1 GLEVSREI
9 LHAGW
14 RPAVLRLYDASE
26 AARHFGTWLGDPAPL
41 LLVMNE
47 GTEVMGHALRL
58 EIDAARALALA
69 RGGEVVGPEP
79 LQHWLTHRNEVPSWE
94 SLLKNGIVADTIEV
108 AATWERVAGL
118 YTRVTEA
125 LRAVPGIISATG
137 HTSHG
142 YTSGMNIYFTF
153 VGTA

>member
-1 GLEVSREI
+1 
-9 LHAGW
+9 
-14 RPAVLRLYDASE
+14 
-26 AARHFGTWLGDPAPL
+26 L

-153 VGTA
+153 VGTASEPAEQERVYRQAWAAAMEATLASQATIAHHHGIG